1 MLKHNEKNDRLVR
14 EYRDLMR
21 KAKEAANIEDKKQ
34 FEKLALEKH
43 KEMITCEF
51 EDKNAGR
58 FNQF

>member
-1 MLKHNEKNDRLVR
+1 MKKNDRLVR

-21 KAKEAANIEDKKQ
+21 KAKEAANTEDKKQ

-43 KEMITCEF
+43 KEMLTCEF

>member
-21 KAKEAANIEDKKQ
+21 KAKEAANAEDKKQ

-43 KEMITCEF
+43 KEMLTCEF
-51 EDKNAGR
+51 EDKNVGR